1 MNRRVFLVSI
11 ACLAMA
17 SWVAA
22 KSPMKVI
29 AHRGYWKTEGSAQNS
44 LRSLEKAAEVKVYGS
59 EFDVH
64 LTVDNVL
71 IVNHDNDIQGKH
83 IQTSTYAELKD
94 LKLPNGECVP
104 TLEQYLLKAKEKANR
119 NVRLIFELKPHETPE
134 RNREAARRCVE
145 MINQMKLAKRT
156 EYISFNL
163 DACKELI
170 RLAPKADVY
179 YLNGELSPK
188 ELKEMGFAG
197 LDYHY
202 KVLQK
207 HPEWVQQCKVL
218 KLKSNV
224 WTVDDP
230 AVMREMRDKGVDFLT
245 TNQPEEA
252 LQIVSE

>member
-1 MNRRVFLVSI
+1 MNRRFFLMSI
-11 ACLAMA
+11 ACLAIA

-44 LRSLEKAAEVKVYGS
+44 LRALEKAAEVKVYGS

-64 LTVDNVL
+64 LTADNVL
-71 IVNHDNDIQGKH
+71 VVNHDNDIQGKP

-94 LKLPNGECVP
+94 LKLPNGECIP
-104 TLEQYLLKAKEKANR
+104 TLEQYLLKAKEKGNR
-119 NVRLIFELKPHETPE
+119 KVRLIFELNRPQTPE

-145 MINQMKLAKRT
+145 MVNQLKLAKRT

-170 RLAPKADVY
+170 RQAPKADVY

-188 ELKEMGFAG
+188 ELKEWGFAG

-202 KVLQK
+202 QVLRT
-207 HPEWVQQCKVL
+207 HPEWVQQCKAMG
-218 KLKSNV
+218 LKSNV
-224 WTVDDP
+224 WTVDDT
-230 AVMREMRDKGVDFLT
+230 AVMREMRDMGVDFLT

-252 LQIVSE
+252 LQIMNE

>member
-1 MNRRVFLVSI
+1 MNRRFFLMSI
-11 ACLAMA
+11 ACLAIA

-44 LRSLEKAAEVKVYGS
+44 LRALEKAAEVKVYGS

-64 LTVDNVL
+64 LTADNVL
-71 IVNHDNDIQGKH
+71 VVNHDNDIQGKP

-94 LKLPNGECVP
+94 LKLPNGECIP
-104 TLEQYLLKAKEKANR
+104 TLEQYLLKAKEKGNR
-119 NVRLIFELKPHETPE
+119 KVRLIFELKPHQTPE

-145 MINQMKLAKRT
+145 MVNQLKLAKRT

-170 RLAPKADVY
+170 RQAPKADVY

-188 ELKEMGFAG
+188 ELKELGVAG

-202 KVLQK
+202 KVLRS
-207 HPEWVQQCKVL
+207 HPEWVQQCKAMG
-218 KLKSNV
+218 LKSNV
-224 WTVDDP
+224 WTVDDT
-230 AVMREMRDKGVDFLT
+230 AVMREMRDMGVDFLT

-252 LQIVSE
+252 LQIMNE

>member
-71 IVNHDNDIQGKH
+71 IVNHDNDIQGKR

-230 AVMREMRDKGVDFLT
+230 TVMREMRDKGVDFLT

>member
-1 MNRRVFLVSI
+1 MNRRFFLMSI
-11 ACLAMA
+11 ACLAIA

-22 KSPMKVI
+22 NTPMKVI

-44 LRSLEKAAEVKVYGS
+44 LRALERAAVVKVYGS

-64 LTVDNVL
+64 LTADNVL
-71 IVNHDNDIQGKH
+71 VVNHDNDIQGKP

-94 LKLPNGECVP
+94 LKLPNGECIP
-104 TLEQYLLKAKEKANR
+104 TLEQYLLKAKEKGNR
-119 NVRLIFELKPHETPE
+119 KVRLIFELKPHQTPE
-134 RNREAARRCVE
+134 RNQEAARRCVE
-145 MINQMKLAKRT
+145 MVNQLKLAKRT

-170 RLAPKADVY
+170 RQAPKADVY

-188 ELKEMGFAG
+188 ELKELGFAG

-202 KVLQK
+202 KVLRS
-207 HPEWVQQCKVL
+207 HPEWVQQCKAMG
-218 KLKSNV
+218 LKSNV
-224 WTVDDP
+224 WTVDDT
-230 AVMREMRDKGVDFLT
+230 AVMREMRDMGVDFLT

-252 LQIVSE
+252 LQIMNE

>member
-64 LTVDNVL
+64 LTADNVL
-71 IVNHDNDIQGKH
+71 IVNHDNDIQGKR

-230 AVMREMRDKGVDFLT
+230 VVMREMRDKGVDFLT

>member
-1 MNRRVFLVSI
+1 M
-11 ACLAMA
+11 
-17 SWVAA
+17 
-22 KSPMKVI
+22 
-29 AHRGYWKTEGSAQNS
+29 
-44 LRSLEKAAEVKVYGS
+44 
-59 EFDVH
+59 H
-64 LTVDNVL
+64 LTADNVL
-71 IVNHDNDIQGKH
+71 IVNHDNDIQGKP

-94 LKLPNGECVP
+94 LKLPNGENVP

-119 NVRLIFELKPHETPE
+119 NVRLIFELKPHKTPE
-134 RNREAARRCVE
+134 RNREAARLCVE
-145 MINQMKLAKRT
+145 MINRMKLAKRT

>member
-1 MNRRVFLVSI
+1 MSI
-11 ACLAMA
+11 ACLAIA

-44 LRSLEKAAEVKVYGS
+44 LRALEKAAEVKVYGS

-64 LTVDNVL
+64 LTADNVL
-71 IVNHDNDIQGKH
+71 VVNHDNDIQGKP

-94 LKLPNGECVP
+94 LKLPNGECIP
-104 TLEQYLLKAKEKANR
+104 TLEQYLLKAKEKGNR
-119 NVRLIFELKPHETPE
+119 KVRLIFELKPHQTPE
-134 RNREAARRCVE
+134 RNQEAARRCVE
-145 MINQMKLAKRT
+145 MVNQLKVAKRT
-156 EYISFNL
+156 EYISFTL

-170 RLAPKADVY
+170 SQAPKADVY

-188 ELKEMGFAG
+188 ELKELGFAG

-202 KVLQK
+202 KVLRS
-207 HPEWVQQCKVL
+207 HPEWAQQCKAMG
-218 KLKSNV
+218 LKSNV
-224 WTVDDP
+224 WTVDDT
-230 AVMREMRDKGVDFLT
+230 AVMREMRDMGVDFLT

-252 LQIVSE
+252 LQIMNE

>member
-1 MNRRVFLVSI
+1 MNRRFFLMSI
-11 ACLAMA
+11 ACLAIA

-44 LRSLEKAAEVKVYGS
+44 LRALEKAAEAKVSGS

-64 LTVDNVL
+64 LTADNVL
-71 IVNHDNDIQGKH
+71 VVNHDNDIQGKP

-94 LKLPNGECVP
+94 LKLPNGECIP
-104 TLEQYLLKAKEKANR
+104 TLEQYLLKAKEKGNR
-119 NVRLIFELKPHETPE
+119 KVRLIFELKPHQTPE
-134 RNREAARRCVE
+134 RNQEAARRCVE
-145 MINQMKLAKRT
+145 MVNQLKLAKRT

-170 RLAPKADVY
+170 RQAPKADVY

-188 ELKEMGFAG
+188 ELTELGFAG
-197 LDYHY
+197 LDYHH
-202 KVLQK
+202 KVLRT
-207 HPEWVQQCKVL
+207 HPEWVQQGKAMG
-218 KLKSNV
+218 LKSNV
-224 WTVDDP
+224 WTVDDT
-230 AVMREMRDKGVDFLT
+230 AVMREMRDMGVDFLT

-252 LQIVSE
+252 LQIMNE

>member
-22 KSPMKVI
+22 KSPTKVI

-64 LTVDNVL
+64 LTADNVL
-71 IVNHDNDIQGKH
+71 IVNHDNDIQGKP

-94 LKLPNGECVP
+94 LKLPNGENVP
-104 TLEQYLLKAKEKANR
+104 TLEQYLLKAKEKVNR
-119 NVRLIFELKPHETPE
+119 NVRLIFELKPHKTPE
-134 RNREAARRCVE
+134 RNREAARLCVE
-145 MINQMKLAKRT
+145 MINRMKLAKRT

-179 YLNGELSPK
+179 YLNGE
-188 ELKEMGFAG
+188 
-197 LDYHY
+197 
-202 KVLQK
+202 
-207 HPEWVQQCKVL
+207 
-218 KLKSNV
+218 
-224 WTVDDP
+224 
-230 AVMREMRDKGVDFLT
+230 
-245 TNQPEEA
+245 
-252 LQIVSE
+252 

>member
-1 MNRRVFLVSI
+1 MNRRIFLMSV

-44 LRSLEKAAEVKVYGS
+44 LRALERAAEIKVYGS

-64 LTVDNVL
+64 LTADNVL

-83 IQTSTYAELKD
+83 IQSSTYAELKD

-119 NVRLIFELKPHETPE
+119 KVRLIFELKPHETPE

-145 MINQMKLAKRT
+145 MVNQMKLAKRT
-156 EYISFNL
+156 DYISFNL

-170 RLAPKADVY
+170 CLAPKAEVY
-179 YLNGELSPK
+179 YLNGELTPK

-202 KVLQK
+202 KVIQT

-218 KLKSNV
+218 GLKTNA
-224 WTVDDP
+224 WTVDDLDL
-230 AVMREMRDKGVDFLT
+230 MREMRNKGIDFLT

-252 LQIVSE
+252 LQIAGE

>member
-1 MNRRVFLVSI
+1 MNRRFFLMSI
-11 ACLAMA
+11 ACLAIA

-44 LRSLEKAAEVKVYGS
+44 LRALEKAAEVKVYGS

-64 LTVDNVL
+64 LTADNVL
-71 IVNHDNDIQGKH
+71 VVNHDNDIQGKP

-94 LKLPNGECVP
+94 LKLPNGECIP
-104 TLEQYLLKAKEKANR
+104 TLEQYLLKAKEKGNR
-119 NVRLIFELKPHETPE
+119 KVRLIFELKPHQTPE
-134 RNREAARRCVE
+134 RNQEAARRCVE
-145 MINQMKLAKRT
+145 MVNQLKLTTRT

-170 RLAPKADVY
+170 RQAPKADVY

-188 ELKEMGFAG
+188 ELKELGFAG

-202 KVLQK
+202 KVLRM
-207 HPEWVQQCKVL
+207 HPEWVQQCKAMG
-218 KLKSNV
+218 LKSNV
-224 WTVDDP
+224 WTVDDT
-230 AVMREMRDKGVDFLT
+230 AVMREMRDMGVDFLT

-252 LQIVSE
+252 LQIMNE

>member
-1 MNRRVFLVSI
+1 MNRRFFLMSI
-11 ACLAMA
+11 ACLAIA

-44 LRSLEKAAEVKVYGS
+44 LRALEKAAEVKVYGS

-64 LTVDNVL
+64 LTADNVL
-71 IVNHDNDIQGKH
+71 VVNHDNDIQGKP

-94 LKLPNGECVP
+94 LKLPNGECIP
-104 TLEQYLLKAKEKANR
+104 TLEQYLLKAKEKGNR
-119 NVRLIFELKPHETPE
+119 KVRLIFELKPHQTPE
-134 RNREAARRCVE
+134 RNQEAARRCVE
-145 MINQMKLAKRT
+145 MVNQLKLAKRT

-170 RLAPKADVY
+170 RQAPKADVY
-179 YLNGELSPK
+179 YLNGELNPK
-188 ELKEMGFAG
+188 ELKELGFAG

-202 KVLQK
+202 KVLRSP
-207 HPEWVQQCKVL
+207 PEWVQQCKAMG
-218 KLKSNV
+218 LKSNV
-224 WTVDDP
+224 WTVDDT
-230 AVMREMRDKGVDFLT
+230 AVMSEMRDMGVDFLT

-252 LQIVSE
+252 LQIMNE

>member
-1 MNRRVFLVSI
+1 
-11 ACLAMA
+11 
-17 SWVAA
+17 
-22 KSPMKVI
+22 
-29 AHRGYWKTEGSAQNS
+29 
-44 LRSLEKAAEVKVYGS
+44 
-59 EFDVH
+59 
-64 LTVDNVL
+64 
-71 IVNHDNDIQGKH
+71 
-83 IQTSTYAELKD
+83 
-94 LKLPNGECVP
+94 
-104 TLEQYLLKAKEKANR
+104 
-119 NVRLIFELKPHETPE
+119 
-134 RNREAARRCVE
+134 
-145 MINQMKLAKRT
+145 MKLAKRT

>member
-1 MNRRVFLVSI
+1 MNRRFFLMSI
-11 ACLAMA
+11 ACLAIA

-44 LRSLEKAAEVKVYGS
+44 LRALEKAAEVKVYGS

-64 LTVDNVL
+64 LTADNVL
-71 IVNHDNDIQGKH
+71 VVNHDNDIQGKP

-94 LKLPNGECVP
+94 LKLPNGECIP
-104 TLEQYLLKAKEKANR
+104 TLEQYLLKAKEKGNR
-119 NVRLIFELKPHETPE
+119 KVRLIFELKSHQTPE
-134 RNREAARRCVE
+134 RTQEAARRCVE
-145 MINQMKLAKRT
+145 MVNQLKLAKRT

-170 RLAPKADVY
+170 RQAPKADVY

-188 ELKEMGFAG
+188 ELKELGFAG

-202 KVLQK
+202 KVLRT
-207 HPEWVQQCKVL
+207 HPEWVQQCKAMG
-218 KLKSNV
+218 LKSNV
-224 WTVDDP
+224 WTVDDT
-230 AVMREMRDKGVDFLT
+230 AVMREMRDMGVDFLT

-252 LQIVSE
+252 LQIMNE

>member
-1 MNRRVFLVSI
+1 MNRRFFLMSI
-11 ACLAMA
+11 ACLAIA

-44 LRSLEKAAEVKVYGS
+44 LRALEKAAEVMVYGS

-64 LTVDNVL
+64 LTADNVL
-71 IVNHDNDIQGKH
+71 VVNHDNDIQGKP

-94 LKLPNGECVP
+94 LKLPNGECIP
-104 TLEQYLLKAKEKANR
+104 TLEQYLLKAKEKGNR
-119 NVRLIFELKPHETPE
+119 KVRLIFELKPHQTPE
-134 RNREAARRCVE
+134 RNQEAARRCVE
-145 MINQMKLAKRT
+145 MVNQLKLAKRT

-170 RLAPKADVY
+170 RQAPKADVY

-188 ELKEMGFAG
+188 ELKELGFAG

-202 KVLQK
+202 KVLRT
-207 HPEWVQQCKVL
+207 HPEWVQQCKAMG
-218 KLKSNV
+218 LKSNV
-224 WTVDDP
+224 WTVDDT
-230 AVMREMRDKGVDFLT
+230 AVMREMRDMGVDFLT

-252 LQIVSE
+252 LQIMNE

>member
-1 MNRRVFLVSI
+1 MNRRFFLMSI
-11 ACLAMA
+11 ACLAIA

-44 LRSLEKAAEVKVYGS
+44 LCALERAAEVKVYGS

-64 LTVDNVL
+64 LTADNVL
-71 IVNHDNDIQGKH
+71 VVNHDNDIQGKP

-94 LKLPNGECVP
+94 LKLPNGECIP
-104 TLEQYLLKAKEKANR
+104 TLEQYLLKAKEKGNR
-119 NVRLIFELKPHETPE
+119 KVRLIFELKPHQTPE
-134 RNREAARRCVE
+134 RNQEAARRCVE
-145 MINQMKLAKRT
+145 MVNQLKLAKRT

-170 RLAPKADVY
+170 RQAPKADVY

-188 ELKEMGFAG
+188 ELKELGFAG

-202 KVLQK
+202 KVLRT
-207 HPEWVQQCKVL
+207 HPEWGQRCKAMG
-218 KLKSNV
+218 LKSNV
-224 WTVDDP
+224 WTVDDT
-230 AVMREMRDKGVDFLT
+230 AVMREMRDMGVDFLT

-252 LQIVSE
+252 LQIMNE

>member
-64 LTVDNVL
+64 LTADNVL

>member
-1 MNRRVFLVSI
+1 MKRRVFLMSV

-17 SWVAA
+17 AWVSA
-22 KSPMKVI
+22 KTPMKVI

-44 LRSLEKAAEVKVYGS
+44 LRSLERAAEVKAFGS

-64 LTVDNVL
+64 LTADNVL

-104 TLEQYLLKAKEKANR
+104 TLEQYLLKAKEKDNR
-119 NVRLIFELKPHETPE
+119 KIRLIFELKPHETPE
-134 RNREAARRCVE
+134 RNREAARLCVA
-145 MINQMKLAKRT
+145 MIERMKLAKRT
-156 EYISFNL
+156 DYISFNL

-170 RLAPKADVY
+170 RLAPKAEVY

-202 KVLQK
+202 KVLQS

-218 KLKSNV
+218 GLKTNV
-224 WTVDDP
+224 WTVDDQ
-230 AVMREMRDKGVDFLT
+230 AIMREMRDKGVDFLT
-245 TNQPEEA
+245 TNQLEEA

>member
-1 MNRRVFLVSI
+1 MNRRFFLMSI
-11 ACLAMA
+11 ACLAIA

-44 LRSLEKAAEVKVYGS
+44 LRALEKAAEVKVYGS

-64 LTVDNVL
+64 LTADYVL
-71 IVNHDNDIQGKH
+71 VVIHDNDIQGKP

-94 LKLPNGECVP
+94 LKLPNGECIP
-104 TLEQYLLKAKEKANR
+104 TLEQYLLKAKEKGNR
-119 NVRLIFELKPHETPE
+119 KVRLIFELKPHQTPE
-134 RNREAARRCVE
+134 RNQEAARRCVE
-145 MINQMKLAKRT
+145 MVNQLKLAKRT

-170 RLAPKADVY
+170 RQAPKADVY

-188 ELKEMGFAG
+188 ELKELGFAG

-202 KVLQK
+202 KVLRT
-207 HPEWVQQCKVL
+207 HPEWVQQCKAMG
-218 KLKSNV
+218 LKSNV
-224 WTVDDP
+224 WTVDDT
-230 AVMREMRDKGVDFLT
+230 AVMREMRDMGVDFLT
-245 TNQPEEA
+245 TNQTEEA
-252 LQIVSE
+252 LQIMNE

>member
-1 MNRRVFLVSI
+1 MNRRFFLMSI
-11 ACLAMA
+11 ACLAIA

-44 LRSLEKAAEVKVYGS
+44 LRALEKAAEVKVYGS

-64 LTVDNVL
+64 LTADNVL
-71 IVNHDNDIQGKH
+71 VVNHDNDIQGKP

-94 LKLPNGECVP
+94 LKLPNGECIP
-104 TLEQYLLKAKEKANR
+104 TLEQYLLKAKEKGNR
-119 NVRLIFELKPHETPE
+119 KVRLIFELKPHQTPE
-134 RNREAARRCVE
+134 RNQEAARRCVE
-145 MINQMKLAKRT
+145 MVNQLKLAKRT

-170 RLAPKADVY
+170 RQAPKADVY

-188 ELKEMGFAG
+188 ELKELGFAG

-202 KVLQK
+202 KVLRT
-207 HPEWVQQCKVL
+207 HPESVQQCKAMG
-218 KLKSNV
+218 LKSNV
-224 WTVDDP
+224 WTVDDT
-230 AVMREMRDKGVDFLT
+230 AVMREMRDMGVDFLT

-252 LQIVSE
+252 LQIMNE

>member
-1 MNRRVFLVSI
+1 MNRRFFLMSI
-11 ACLAMA
+11 ACLAIA

-44 LRSLEKAAEVKVYGS
+44 LRALEKAAEVKVYGS

-64 LTVDNVL
+64 LTADNVL
-71 IVNHDNDIQGKH
+71 VVNHDNDIQGKP

-94 LKLPNGECVP
+94 LKLPNGECIP
-104 TLEQYLLKAKEKANR
+104 TLEQYLLKAKEKGNR
-119 NVRLIFELKPHETPE
+119 KVRLIFELKPHQTPE

-145 MINQMKLAKRT
+145 MVNQLKLAKRT

-170 RLAPKADVY
+170 RQAPKADVY

-188 ELKEMGFAG
+188 ELKELGFAG

-202 KVLQK
+202 KALRT
-207 HPEWVQQCKVL
+207 HPEWVQQCKAMG
-218 KLKSNV
+218 LKSNV
-224 WTVDDP
+224 WTVDDT
-230 AVMREMRDKGVDFLT
+230 AVMREMRDMGVDFLT

-252 LQIVSE
+252 LQIMNE

>member
-64 LTVDNVL
+64 LTADNVL
-71 IVNHDNDIQGKH
+71 IVNHDNDIQGKR

>member
-1 MNRRVFLVSI
+1 MNRRFFLMSI
-11 ACLAMA
+11 ACLAIA

-44 LRSLEKAAEVKVYGS
+44 LRALEKAAEVKVYGS

-64 LTVDNVL
+64 LTADNVL
-71 IVNHDNDIQGKH
+71 VVNHDNDIQGKP

-94 LKLPNGECVP
+94 LKLPNGECIP
-104 TLEQYLLKAKEKANR
+104 TLEQYLLKAKEKGNR
-119 NVRLIFELKPHETPE
+119 KVRLIFELKPHQTPE
-134 RNREAARRCVE
+134 RNQEAARRCVE
-145 MINQMKLAKRT
+145 MVNQLKLAKRT

-170 RLAPKADVY
+170 RQAPKADVY

-188 ELKEMGFAG
+188 ELKELGFAG

-202 KVLQK
+202 KVLRA
-207 HPEWVQQCKVL
+207 HPEWVQQCKAMG
-218 KLKSNV
+218 LKSNV
-224 WTVDDP
+224 WTVDDT
-230 AVMREMRDKGVDFLT
+230 AVMREMRDMGVDFLT

-252 LQIVSE
+252 LQIMNE